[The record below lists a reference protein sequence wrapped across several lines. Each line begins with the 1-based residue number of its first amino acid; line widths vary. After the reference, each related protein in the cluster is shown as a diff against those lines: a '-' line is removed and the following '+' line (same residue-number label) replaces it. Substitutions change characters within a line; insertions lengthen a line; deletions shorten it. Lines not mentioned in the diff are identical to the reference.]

1 MLRVQVYYIEWLLL
15 LLKDL
20 GCIIHVAV
28 NNIDSLAAV
37 LQLRQL
43 SINRRLVD
51 ATRPVGG

>member
-1 MLRVQVYYIEWLLL
+1 MLRVQVYYVEWLLL

-20 GCIIHVAV
+20 GRIIHVAV
-28 NNIDSLAAV
+28 NNIDSMAPV